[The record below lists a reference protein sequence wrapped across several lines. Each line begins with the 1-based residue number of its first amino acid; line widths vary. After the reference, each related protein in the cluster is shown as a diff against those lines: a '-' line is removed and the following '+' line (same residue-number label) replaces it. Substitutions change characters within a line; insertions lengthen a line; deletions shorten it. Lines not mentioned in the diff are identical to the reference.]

1 MSRSIREYWQE
12 IRTLEGTLPEFVWLV
27 CVAANSPEFVTE
39 APALLA
45 ARLLQAKSHRR
56 ATNEEVEAH
65 QAREA
70 EAVKQARHERM
81 RRSGAAIVVVEE
93 TPEAA
98 VKSEP
103 SPRLRR

>member
-12 IRTLEGTLPEFVWLV
+12 IRTLEGALPEFVWLV
-27 CVAANSPEFVTE
+27 STAPNSPEFVTE
-39 APALLA
+39 VTALLA

-65 QAREA
+65 QVREA

-81 RRSGAAIVVVEE
+81 RRSGAAIVVMEE
-93 TPEAA
+93 VPEPDT
-98 VKSEP
+98 KSEP
-103 SPRLRR
+103 SPRPRR